1 MHMLQ
6 TSESLV
12 HFVSTSTCTNHLRSG
27 DHPPSSVYRLI
38 KEAYDDE
45 DCEL

>member
-1 MHMLQ
+1 MRMSQ

-12 HFVSTSTCTNHLRSG
+12 YHVSTCTNHLDLSSG

-45 DCEL
+45 DYEL

>member
-1 MHMLQ
+1 MFEFIL
-6 TSESLV
+6 S
-12 HFVSTSTCTNHLRSG
+12 STHYSG

-45 DCEL
+45 DYEL

>member
-1 MHMLQ
+1 MHMLRM
-6 TSESLV
+6 SESLA
-12 HFVSTSTCTNHLRSG
+12 HPVSTSRSTISISSG

-45 DCEL
+45 DYEL

>member
-1 MHMLQ
+1 MHMSQ
-6 TSESLV
+6 TSEFLV
-12 HFVSTSTCTNHLRSG
+12 HRVSTCIDHLDLHSG

-45 DCEL
+45 DYEL

>member
-12 HFVSTSTCTNHLRSG
+12 HLVPICINHLRSG

-45 DCEL
+45 DYEL

>member
-6 TSESLV
+6 TSESIMHSASPGV
-12 HFVSTSTCTNHLRSG
+12 NHSRSG

-45 DCEL
+45 DYEL

>member
-1 MHMLQ
+1 MSEYLVIFRLQ
-6 TSESLV
+6 I
-12 HFVSTSTCTNHLRSG
+12 NHLNLHSG

-45 DCEL
+45 DYEL

>member
-1 MHMLQ
+1 MHTLQ

-12 HFVSTSTCTNHLRSG
+12 HISTSTCTNHLRSG

-45 DCEL
+45 DYEL